1 MNRTVISRDQFLQPM
16 AAKPMDVPV
25 PEFGPGCVVPVWPLN
40 AREWTQFQSEQQGKD
55 GKPNAKAKLV
65 RERLVVRCCRD
76 DHGVPLFTDADISA
90 IGEQNCG
97 IVERLVNAALE
108 VSGITGK
115 DAEELAKNSEST
127 QPA

>member
-1 MNRTVISRDQFLQPM
+1 MSRTVISRDQFLQPM
-16 AAKPMDVPV
+16 TAKPVDVPV
-25 PEFGPGCVVPVWPLN
+25 PEFGDGCVVPVWPLT
-40 AREWTQFQSEQQGKD
+40 AREWTQFQTEQQGRD

-76 DHGVPLFTDADISA
+76 DHGVSLFTDADIAA